1 MPRNIRQPHFLANPS
16 LRPLSLPFPPAF
28 YYFAQTMIKESIAK
42 LINHETLSRA
52 EAAAAMTDIMSG
64 HATEAQIGAFI
75 TGLRLTGETPDT
87 IAGCAEVMRANA
99 TKIKCDD
106 PNAVDIVGT
115 GGDGAHT
122 FNISTTSTFVIAGA
136 GVTVAK
142 HGSYGV
148 SSKSGAANVLAELG
162 VNIQYTPQRMEECL
176 NALGV
181 AFLFAPGLHP
191 AMKHVVGPRRELGIW
206 SIFNILGPLC
216 NPAGVKRGVMGVFKP
231 ELVPIVSDACA
242 QLDMHYQFIVHG
254 NDGLDEFTTTTTTLV
269 TEIRRGKVESYE
281 VQPSGLGLK
290 QAKAE
295 ELVGGEP
302 AENAAITRAILSG
315 EEGPKRDIVLLNSAF
330 AIMAGGKADN
340 PEEGL
345 ARAAESIDSGAALKK
360 LNALAEMSQ

>member
-1 MPRNIRQPHFLANPS
+1 
-16 LRPLSLPFPPAF
+16 
-28 YYFAQTMIKESIAK
+28 MIKDAIAK
-42 LINHETLSRA
+42 LISKQSLTRE

-64 HATEAQIGAFI
+64 VASEAQIGAFI
-75 TGLRLTGETPDT
+75 TGLRLTGETPEA

-122 FNISTTSTFVIAGA
+122 FNISTTSAFVIAGA

-148 SSKSGAANVLAELG
+148 SSKCGSANVLSELG

-176 NALGV
+176 AELGI

-216 NPAGVKRGVMGVFKP
+216 NPAGVKNGIMGVFSP
-231 ELVPIVSDACA
+231 SLVPIVSDACA
-242 QLDMHYQFIVHG
+242 QLEMKHQFIVHG
-254 NDGLDEFTTTTTTLV
+254 NDGLDEFTTTTTTMV
-269 TEIRRGKVESYE
+269 TEIHRGKVESYE
-281 VQPSGLGLK
+281 VQPAGLGLK
-290 QAKAE
+290 TATTAD
-295 ELVGGEP
+295 LIGGEP
-302 AENAAITRAILSG
+302 AENAAITRALLNG
-315 EEGPKRDIVLLNSAF
+315 EKGPKRDIVLLNSAF
-330 AIMAGGKADN
+330 AIMASGKVDTPQA
-340 PEEGL
+340 GL
-345 ARAAESIDSGAALKK
+345 AMAVESIESGAAMAK
-360 LNALAEMSQ
+360 LESLAKMSQE

>member
-1 MPRNIRQPHFLANPS
+1 M
-16 LRPLSLPFPPAF
+16 
-28 YYFAQTMIKESIAK
+28 MIKDVIAK
-42 LINHETLSRA
+42 LVANEPLTRE

-64 HATEAQIGAFI
+64 EATEAQIGAFI
-75 TGLRLTGETPDT
+75 TGLRLTGETPEV

-99 TKIKCDD
+99 TPVQCDD

-122 FNISTTSTFVIAGA
+122 FNISTTAAFVIAGA

-148 SSKSGAANVLAELG
+148 SSKCGSANVLSELG
-162 VNIQYTPQRMEECL
+162 VNIQYSPKRMKECL
-176 NALGV
+176 AELGI

-216 NPAGVKRGVMGVFKP
+216 NPAGVKNGIMGVFKP

-242 QLDMHYQFIVHG
+242 QLEMNHQFIVHG
-254 NDGLDEFTTTTTTLV
+254 NDGLDEFTTTTTTMV
-269 TEIRRGKVESYE
+269 TEIRRGKVEAYE
-281 VQPSGLGLK
+281 VQPAGLGL
-290 QAKAE
+290 ATARPE

-302 AENAAITRAILSG
+302 AENAAISRAILGG
-315 EEGPKRDIVLLNSAF
+315 EKGPKRDIVLLNAAF
-330 AIMAGGKADN
+330 AIMAGGKADT
-340 PEEGL
+340 PQAGL
-345 ARAAESIDSGAALKK
+345 ALAVESIESGT
-360 LNALAEMSQ
+360 ALAKLEALAKMSQE